1 VPDDTHGLVLGSGSS
16 GSTIKG
22 LAINRFTGSAIQVDS
37 GSGNNLITGNYLGT
51 DTSGLV
57 DLGNGKW
64 GIDFSSRG
72 QQRGRRHDRR
82 AAQRD
87 RRQRHGGIALNGA
100 AVTGN
105 LVLGN
110 YIGVGSDGT
119 IALGNGFSGGIV
131 FFNGATGRI
140 GGVAAGRATSSP
152 TTAPP
157 ASPWSTARPRSSAT
171 AFRQQRA
178 GHRPGLDGLTAN
190 DTGDADTGPN
200 NLQNY
205 PEIGSVVSTG
215 GNTTVTGTLRSN
227 ASTTYRLE
235 FFSSPS
241 GDASGH
247 GEGQTWLGATTVT
260 TDAAGNATF
269 SATFSGIAVSAGY
282 VVSATATVD
291 LGGGSYGATSEFA
304 ANRAVNTDARLTA
317 AQDTYI
323 DLANP
328 TLNYGASGSLV
339 VDYSGGSIGD
349 IRACCSSTWAACP
362 ARPPSP
368 APRCR

>member
-1 VPDDTHGLVLGSGSS
+1 M
-16 GSTIKG
+16 
-22 LAINRFTGSAIQVDS
+22 
-37 GSGNNLITGNYLGT
+37 
-51 DTSGLV
+51 
-57 DLGNGKW
+57 
-64 GIDFSSRG
+64 
-72 QQRGRRHDRR
+72 
-82 AAQRD
+82 
-87 RRQRHGGIALNGA
+87 
-100 AVTGN
+100 
-105 LVLGN
+105 LGN

-131 FFNGATGRI
+131 FFNGALGRI
-140 GGVAAGRATSSP
+140 GGVAARESLMSP

-157 ASPWSTARPRSSAT
+157 ASPWSTARPRPLGNRIYGNGALGIDLAS
-171 AFRQQRA
+171 
-178 GHRPGLDGLTAN
+178 DGLTAN
-190 DTGDADTGPN
+190 DAATRTCNPN

-215 GNTTVTGTLRSN
+215 GNTTITGILRSN

-269 SATFSGIAVSAGY
+269 SATGGIVVSAGY
-282 VVSATATVD
+282 VVSATNTVD
-291 LGGGSYGATSEFA
+291 LGGGSHGATSEFA

-323 DLANP
+323 DLTNP
-328 TLNYGASGSLV
+328 TLNYGASGNLV

-349 IRACCSSTWAACP
+349 IRALLQFDLGSLPGTT
-362 ARPPSP
+362 PSP